1 MHERRRRLD
10 YTEPTEKAQAD
21 DYGNAVPLRQEV
33 GPVVSEGEAPSNIE
47 MEAFIREKR
56 SEPGYYERHLGIQTQ
71 GEK

>member
-1 MHERRRRLD
+1 MHEPRRRLD
-10 YTEPTEKAQAD
+10 YTDPSEKAQAD
-21 DYGNAVPLRQEV
+21 DYGNAIPVRPEV
-33 GPVVSEGEAPSNIE
+33 GPVVSECEAPSNLE